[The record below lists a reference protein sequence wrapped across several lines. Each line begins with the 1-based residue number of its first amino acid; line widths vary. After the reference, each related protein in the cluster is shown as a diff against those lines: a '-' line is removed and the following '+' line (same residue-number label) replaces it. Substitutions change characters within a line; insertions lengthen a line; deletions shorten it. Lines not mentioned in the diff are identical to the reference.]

1 MTRGNPIAVAVAL
14 SLLVAGATAA
24 AGASIKRDYI
34 EPVGDLYTEIV
45 AVEVNG
51 MRTLYLSG
59 QVWRAE
65 TLEEQSKGAYRRLK
79 SLLEGAG
86 ASVDDV
92 VKLTTYVVD
101 WDREKA
107 DAAFAGFYEVF
118 GASDHVPAHTLVGVK
133 ALYSDYA
140 MLEVEAV
147 AVVAADAV
155 ERTAPEQ

>member
-1 MTRGNPIAVAVAL
+1 MTRRIPIAAAVTL
-14 SLLVAGATAA
+14 SLLAAGTTAA
-24 AGASIKRDYI
+24 AGASIKRDHI

-45 AVEVNG
+45 AVEANG
-51 MRTLYLSG
+51 VRTLYLSG

-147 AVVAADAV
+147 AVVAADAAGLA
-155 ERTAPEQ
+155 APEQ